1 MRGDEVDDNSDYEEE
16 ENESQEERE
25 LEESAE
31 DHKREM
37 MEVSID
43 ARSRRMQGQQ
53 LTEQQIELLSTEQ
66 RASIEK
72 LRRRA
77 LEHGEEPK
85 FHISVDFD
93 VTKAEEAITNEQE
106 RLIKRK
112 EFQQRKLAG
121 ACVTEAETNANDRAE
136 LRERKEKRVFP
147 PTAMVWTTIQ
157 KAQMSD
163 IFLEATGA
171 LPEEEEEEFLCRA
184 ETRKFNLWDDGKTG
198 DKVEVSQVEG
208 ECTMYRPEHHDMQSC
223 RERDTR
229 WQRGEFRRRG
239 QEENKSEHTVWQQG
253 TQRHDLIFHDEEE
266 FLNEERR
273 LWRGQASRGRWSNVV
288 QGETRGTG
296 EVCRVDMKPD
306 SQTQFRKNVEDNRM
320 KWLEV
325 RTEVI
330 KITQERL
337 KQLSPTGDCQLSEDQ
352 QSYIEALTD
361 PQVTVVV
368 CQGGA
373 GTGKTYTAML
383 VACIA
388 VQAGLLANV
397 KQTKPLVSTGGVGL
411 GYERGEMADK
421 LKYCMRCN
429 SMVSNP
435 RIE

>member
-157 KAQMSD
+157 RAQMSD

-184 ETRKFNLWDDGKTG
+184 ETRKFNLWDDG
-198 DKVEVSQVEG
+198 EN
-208 ECTMYRPEHHDMQSC
+208 
-223 RERDTR
+223 
-229 WQRGEFRRRG
+229 RR
-239 QEENKSEHTVWQQG
+239 QG
-253 TQRHDLIFHDEEE
+253 GSVT
-266 FLNEERR
+266 
-273 LWRGQASRGRWSNVV
+273 SRG
-288 QGETRGTG
+288 
-296 EVCRVDMKPD
+296 
-306 SQTQFRKNVEDNRM
+306 
-320 KWLEV
+320 
-325 RTEVI
+325 
-330 KITQERL
+330 
-337 KQLSPTGDCQLSEDQ
+337 
-352 QSYIEALTD
+352 
-361 PQVTVVV
+361 
-368 CQGGA
+368 
-373 GTGKTYTAML
+373 
-383 VACIA
+383 
-388 VQAGLLANV
+388 
-397 KQTKPLVSTGGVGL
+397 
-411 GYERGEMADK
+411 
-421 LKYCMRCN
+421 
-429 SMVSNP
+429 
-435 RIE
+435 